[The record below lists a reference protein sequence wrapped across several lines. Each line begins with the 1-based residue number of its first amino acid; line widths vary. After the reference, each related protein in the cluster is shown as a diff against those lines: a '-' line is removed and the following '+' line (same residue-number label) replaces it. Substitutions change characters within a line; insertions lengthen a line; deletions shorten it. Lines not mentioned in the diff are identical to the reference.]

1 MDGLASALVEPDR
14 EDLIV
19 AHPRGQHFYK
29 MTGSGNDFVVF
40 DSTRGAAAQLENVET
55 IKALAARGTGVGA
68 DGVVFLDGLGEGDV
82 RMRYYNSDGSEASL
96 CGNASLC
103 TTRLA
108 VELGLSQAGGF
119 ILHTAAGSLRARIR
133 DNLPEVDLEPV
144 REVRADASDL
154 GLKTGERRLGYA
166 KVGVPHVVVDV
177 PDIEGVNV
185 SGRGPELRHHR
196 SLAEG
201 ANVNFVARRPD
212 GSFAYRTFERGVE
225 AETLA
230 CGTGAVATAI
240 MLSDWGESGKETVLW
255 TRSSLPLTV
264 TLRRDADSWLPSLR
278 GEGRIV
284 FEGEIRDLD

>member
-1 MDGLASALVEPDR
+1 
-14 EDLIV
+14 
-19 AHPRGQHFYK
+19 

-40 DSTRGAAAQLENVET
+40 DSSNDAAAHLENVET

-68 DGVVFLDGLGEGDV
+68 DGVVFLQRQDEGDI

-144 REVRADASDL
+144 REVRADAKEL
-154 GLKTGERRLGYA
+154 GLKRGERRIGYA
-166 KVGVPHVVVDV
+166 SVGVPHVVVDV
-177 PDIEGVNV
+177 PDVETIDI
-185 SGRGPELRHHR
+185 SKRGPELRHHR
-196 SLAEG
+196 SLSHG
-201 ANVNFVARRPD
+201 ANVNFVSRRPD

-240 MLSDWGESGKETVLW
+240 MLFDWGESGKETVLW

-264 TLRRDADSWLPSLR
+264 TLRRDGDSWLPSLR

>member
-1 MDGLASALVEPDR
+1 MV
-14 EDLIV
+14 
-19 AHPRGQHFYK
+19 PRPKGQHLYK

-40 DSTRGAAAQLENVET
+40 DASEGAVAHLENPET
-55 IKALAARGTGVGA
+55 IKSLSARGTGIGA
-68 DGVVFLDGLGEGDV
+68 DGVVFVETAGEGDI

-108 VELGLSQAGGF
+108 VELGLAQAGGF

-133 DNLPEVDLEPV
+133 DSLPEVDLDPV
-144 REVRADASDL
+144 RAVRANANDL
-154 GLKTGERRLGYA
+154 GKQPGEQRLGYA
-166 KVGVPHVVVDV
+166 LVGVPHVVVEVADV
-177 PDIEGVNV
+177 ESADVT
-185 SGRGPELRHHR
+185 GRGPELRHHR
-196 SLAEG
+196 SLEDG
-201 ANVNFVARRPD
+201 ANVNFVARRHD
-212 GSFAYRTFERGVE
+212 GTFAYRTFERGVE

-240 MLSDWGESGKETVLW
+240 MLAGWGESGRETVLW

-264 TLRRDADSWLPSLR
+264 SLKRDGDTWLPSLR